1 VVIGPLTSP
10 QWISRPFTCDRRQSG
25 GSPIFPSPS
34 GCRGGATSRAFSRPI
49 STQSQECIMRFGSKS
64 LSLED
69 RNKNRLDVE
78 TDYDAIAITQPR
90 I

>member
-1 VVIGPLTSP
+1 MP
-10 QWISRPFTCDRRQSG
+10 
-25 GSPIFPSPS
+25 
-34 GCRGGATSRAFSRPI
+34 
-49 STQSQECIMRFGSKS
+49 FGSKS

>member
-10 QWISRPFTCDRRQSG
+10 QWIFRPSKCDRRQSG

-34 GCRGGATSRAFSRPI
+34 GYPGGATTRTFSRPI
-49 STQSQECIMRFGSKS
+49 LTQQQECFMQFGSKS

-69 RNKNRLDVE
+69 RNKHRLRIE
-78 TDYDAIAITQPR
+78 TDNDAIGFTRPR